1 MQLRAR
7 RTAPAALALL
17 LVVGCSS
24 GGSPEGASS
33 AVPTPDA
40 SSTATPSRG
49 TPTPSPS
56 VSPPPTP
63 AQEFRQ
69 EVEELYALVK
79 DSVEGSGDLASSSTV
94 LEAFAT
100 TVALVRVPPELSPV
114 RQEVV
119 DAAEA
124 ASASY
129 GTAAR
134 ITGSIER
141 AAAVRQAVVRLRE
154 LERVIR
160 TLPEE
165 SPEESPEELPQ

>member
-1 MQLRAR
+1 V
-7 RTAPAALALL
+7 LL
-17 LVVGCSS
+17 LAGCSD
-24 GGSPEGASS
+24 GGGAS
-33 AVPTPDA
+33 AEPTPRA
-40 SSTATPSRG
+40 TA

-63 AQEFRQ
+63 GEEFAA

-79 DSVEGSGDLASSSTV
+79 RSVEGSGDLAASGTV

-100 TVALVRVPPELSPV
+100 TVALVRVPPELTDV

-124 ASASY
+124 AAASY
-129 GTAAR
+129 VTASG
-134 ITGSIER
+134 ITGAVER

-160 TLPEE
+160 TLPE
-165 SPEESPEELPQ
+165 